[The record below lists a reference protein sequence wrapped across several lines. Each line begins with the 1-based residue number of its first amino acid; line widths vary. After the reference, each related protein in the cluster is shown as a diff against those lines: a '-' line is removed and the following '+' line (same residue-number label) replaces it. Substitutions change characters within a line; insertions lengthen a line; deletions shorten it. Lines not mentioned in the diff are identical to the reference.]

1 MLIHL
6 QPVYLKAS
14 LRGNSGI
21 IRCCNHAQY
30 DCLPVTCKCCH
41 SFASIKI
48 NVTDMSDYLINTRSF
63 NDLAVDS
70 RLLHEP
76 IITKDMLSHDPYT
89 PESVDSHSPNPE
101 KNDHNEEIIIRR
113 NSVTPEQLLSRLER
127 IINSDDMRQI
137 TRSQSHNVNLN
148 GNPKETFRTRAMSEI
163 PSKFAR
169 ARLISTASVQSTLR
183 LQSHH
188 SSSDEDWFEFEEIK
202 TKNDGNKKGDGDINE
217 NDLDTTVQKR
227 KRNKGKRKMFC
238 CSVT

>member
-1 MLIHL
+1 
-6 QPVYLKAS
+6 
-14 LRGNSGI
+14 
-21 IRCCNHAQY
+21 
-30 DCLPVTCKCCH
+30 
-41 SFASIKI
+41 
-48 NVTDMSDYLINTRSF
+48 MSDYLINTRKSF

-101 KNDHNEEIIIRR
+101 KNDNNEDIIIRR
-113 NSVTPEQLLSRLER
+113 NSVTPEQLLSRLEM
-127 IINSDDMRQI
+127 IINGGDTRQI

-148 GNPKETFRTRAMSEI
+148 GNPRETFRTRAMSEL
-163 PSKFAR
+163 PRKLAK

-188 SSSDEDWFEFEEIK
+188 SSSDEDWFEFEEIR
-202 TKNDGNKKGDGDINE
+202 TRNDGGNNKNE
-217 NDLDTTVQKR
+217 ETGVKENFNDLDAKTNNSKNQ
-227 KRNKGKRKMFC
+227 KRKMFC